1 MYKVGVRRAPLSDC
15 ELDSAAAPSPYFR
28 GWNFLNHKAK
38 EVTVRLNLKK
48 AILTCLS
55 DYSIKR
61 KASQF
66 FEAGGTFLSGPCGNS
81 VQVVIHVV
89 IWAFNWLACPGL
101 PLEV

>member
-1 MYKVGVRRAPLSDC
+1 MSLILLPPPPPTLEAGI
-15 ELDSAAAPSPYFR
+15 
-28 GWNFLNHKAK
+28 FLNHKAK
-38 EVTVRLNLKK
+38 EVTVRLTLNK

-61 KASQF
+61 KAAQF
-66 FEAGGTFLSGPCGNS
+66 FEARGTFLSGPGGNS

-89 IWAFNWLACPGL
+89 IWAFDWLACPGL